1 MGAENQ
7 WSLLAEV
14 VEGNFT
20 EVGIKG
26 VGAENQWS
34 LLAEAVEGNF
44 TEEGLEGYKG
54 GGEQ

>member
-20 EVGIKG
+20 E
-26 VGAENQWS
+26 
-34 LLAEAVEGNF
+34 
-44 TEEGLEGYKG
+44 EGLEGYRGVG
-54 GGEQ
+54 GGSSELHIRGDFRGQRL